1 MTCDL
6 PGYQVIHNELT
17 VEQVYQL
24 MAFANCAVRG
34 EAFIYPP
41 PQKKKKKKGLF
52 LEIWHKWVEMK
63 VCF

>member
-1 MTCDL
+1 M
-6 PGYQVIHNELT
+6 IHNELT

-41 PQKKKKKKGLF
+41 KKKQKKKSLF